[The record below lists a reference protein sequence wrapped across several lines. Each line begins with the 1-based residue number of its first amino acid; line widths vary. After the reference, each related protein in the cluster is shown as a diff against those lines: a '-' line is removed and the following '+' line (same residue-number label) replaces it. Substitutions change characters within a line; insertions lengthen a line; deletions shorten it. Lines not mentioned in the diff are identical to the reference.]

1 MINIFIIIVLYN
13 MNCND
18 SVPYQSIK
26 KIKDVNLIIC
36 DNSTGINNNRNIVE
50 EDGYTYI
57 NMCGNKGISKAY
69 NKAIE
74 LIPKDKNNYICLF
87 DDDTKMTI
95 EYLDKVSNFIKSSD
109 ADVFLPIV
117 KTKERLLSPCK
128 FYKNKI
134 YQVAD
139 IKDISLSEISAINSG
154 MVIRSTV
161 MKKIKY
167 NENLF
172 LDYVDHE
179 FIRDVKDRGFK
190 IKIMN
195 DVILYQNFSMEE
207 NNYESA
213 YNRLC
218 IMNNDLKEF
227 YKNDYFSYFKQI
239 IAYKLV
245 MIRKYHKL
253 KFMFLKR

>member
-13 MNCND
+13 VSCHD
-18 SVPYQSIK
+18 SIAYQSIK
-26 KIKDVNLIIC
+26 KINGINLIVC
-36 DNSTGINNNRNIVE
+36 DNSTSINNNRNIVE
-50 EDGYTYI
+50 KDGYAYI

-74 LIPKDKNNYICLF
+74 LIPKDINNYICLL
-87 DDDTKMTI
+87 DDDTKITI
-95 EYLDKVSNFIKSSD
+95 EYIEKVSNFLKNNK

-134 YQVAD
+134 YQVMD
-139 IKDISLSEISAINSG
+139 VKDIALSEISAINSG

-161 MKKIKY
+161 MKKIRY

-179 FIRDVKDRGFK
+179 FIREVKNNGFK
-190 IKIMN
+190 IMVMN
-195 DVILYQNFSMEE
+195 DVVLYQNFSMEE

-218 IMNNDLKEF
+218 ILNRDLKEF
-227 YKNDYFSYFKQI
+227 YKSDYFSYFKQI
-239 IAYKLV
+239 FAYKLV
-245 MIRKYHKL
+245 MIRKYHKIR
-253 KFMFLKR
+253 FMFLKR